1 MKSMTGFSKSE
12 RFENGIKATVELKS
26 VNGRF
31 LEINCRLP
39 KSIASKE
46 LEVRDIIKKT
56 VSRGNVNLQ
65 VVTEIDESIKP
76 FVLNEKAAINIH
88 RSLSSLAKKLKIHS
102 QISISDI
109 LAFPS
114 LLLNNNEDTYDTELE
129 WSVVRKAIFDAVK
142 ELDKSRSF
150 EGKNIYKDLVKRS
163 KKLSTFLTSIE
174 KLSANRIEEERE
186 KLRAKIAQL
195 FESDEIDEQRI
206 QMEILILA
214 NKLDISE
221 ECIRLRSHLDFLN
234 KTMIAKEPVGQKIT
248 FILQEINR
256 EFNTIASKSDNA
268 QISQTVVNAKEEL
281 ERIREQIQNIE

>member
-1 MKSMTGFSKSE
+1 MTGFSKSE

-114 LLLNNNEDTYDTELE
+114 LLLNNSEDTYDTELE